1 MALSALPLEPLRSV
15 SEASSLWKETLML
28 RSLAPAL
35 LFVTAC
41 QTYEFQPVTP
51 IAIAQTTQTK
61 NVVAR
66 TLKPNLMIL
75 VDKSGSMNFPLN
87 PNLPTCNGCN
97 APSCPASCPTRI
109 SDLRIAMGQFVTR
122 SSTVAR
128 MGLALFPKGEESS
141 CAPTRQIEVRFPAPS
156 NNDLDTSPLVAN
168 ATLVNQR
175 IQSLGTTIQVIGG
188 TPTAGALKFLGSYE
202 GLLDDS
208 DNRQDFVLLL
218 TDGLPNCNPDNPL
231 SCNSMPPPPA
241 NLCTGNCTGAFCRSG
256 YLDKDGVVTSVQ
268 QLRSRNISTIVV
280 GFGADFASAEA
291 LDVLNSMAA
300 EGGFGR
306 KCKNGTDAE
315 CGTNNTCLPA
325 PANSPQ
331 DYVRSCQ
338 KQFYAA
344 ANASEL
350 ATALA
355 DIQNLIGAGDP
366 CSFPLADKPTDE
378 RFLAVIVNGQ
388 TIAKG
393 PETWSL
399 LPSNSIQFAGQLCDR
414 VKNSTTA
421 EPLKVEFRIVST
433 L

>member
-1 MALSALPLEPLRSV
+1 
-15 SEASSLWKETLML
+15 ML
-28 RSLAPAL
+28 RSLAL
-35 LFVTAC
+35 ILSLVTAC

-51 IAIAQTTQTK
+51 IAIAQTTQTT
-61 NVVAR
+61 NVEAK

-75 VDKSGSMNFPLN
+75 VDKSGSMNDPVN
-87 PNLPTCNGCN
+87 ESLPACKKPDGNSCSG
-97 APSCPASCPTRI
+97 SDCPASCPTRI
-109 SDLRIAMGQFVTR
+109 SDLKTAMGQFLTR
-122 SSTVAR
+122 ASTVAR
-128 MGLALFPKGEESS
+128 MGLALFPDGQVCET
-141 CAPTRQIEVRFPAPS
+141 TRKIEVRFPAPS
-156 NNDLDTSPLVAN
+156 NNDVDTSALVAN
-168 ATLVNQR
+168 ATAVNQR
-175 IQSLGTTIQVIGG
+175 IQSLGTQANPAVGG
-188 TPTAGALKFLGSYE
+188 TPTGGALSFLGQYE
-202 GLLDDS
+202 GLLDDR
-208 DNRQDFVLLL
+208 DYRQDFVLLL
-218 TDGLPNCNPDNPL
+218 TDGLPNCNPNNPL

-241 NLCTGNCTGAFCRSG
+241 NLCTIPRGCAGSNFCRTG
-256 YLDKDGVVTSVQ
+256 YLDRDGVVTSVQ
-268 QLRSRNISTIVV
+268 QLRSRNIITIVV
-280 GFGADFASAEA
+280 GFGAEFASPEA

-300 EGGFGR
+300 EGGFAR

-325 PANSPQ
+325 PANPPK

-355 DIQNLIGAGDP
+355 DIQNLLGTVDA
-366 CSFPLADKPTDE
+366 CNFPLADKPTDE

-393 PETWSL
+393 PDTWSL
-399 LPSNSIQFAGQLCDR
+399 LPSNSIQFAGQLCER